1 MLSDLRDSGAIEQD
15 ADIVGFLYR
24 EDYYNKEQLQ
34 AYPNSVVRGEVENIE
49 IMGAESYIHFN
60 LGGNTIVSRVTG
72 STSLQV
78 GNVTDF
84 AMYDTKFHFFDKET
98 ELRIG

>member
-1 MLSDLRDSGAIEQD
+1 MW
-15 ADIVGFLYR
+15 
-24 EDYYNKEQLQ
+24 
-34 AYPNSVVRGEVENIE
+34 
-49 IMGAESYIHFN
+49 AESYIHFN

-78 GNVTDF
+78 GNVSDF